1 MMKMTWVTAAA
12 VALGA
17 AMTPLHAQEKP
28 ASVGVGVF
36 TFTSGPAAAYGMP
49 GKKAADLMI
58 DQINKA
64 GGIAGVPIKAT
75 VVDEGQGTEGVIAEY
90 RRLASN
96 PENQV
101 MIAALSSSNCL
112 ALKPAVEQLKVPT
125 IAWNCD
131 AHQLLADGKSNYYF
145 RPNGNTVT
153 EFAAYAL
160 YLLQKNPNVK
170 RVAMLNPDYA
180 MGHDAANVFSATLKA
195 IRPDI
200 EVVANLFP
208 KLGTANF
215 QTEVSRLLA
224 AQPDVVFSALWGA
237 DLSNFVRQASPRGL
251 FSKSQVILAL
261 GETVLQ
267 QNTLPQGVIVGVLGD
282 GWWMS
287 PDAQAR
293 PETKRFVEEYKQRFG
308 EYPVF
313 PSMKMA
319 NAVIYMKDA
328 YVKAMAANGGKWPS
342 RDELAKAMSSGS
354 FDTLTGTSTIRKD
367 NEGMVDQVI
376 GTTVKSPDYSFPV
389 IGDMVRYDGKVL
401 TPPQGEDP
409 MVWVKSINA
418 DLLKS
423 LPKPGSYK

>member
-1 MMKMTWVTAAA
+1 MKMTWMTAIA
-12 VALGA
+12 VSLGL
-17 AMTPLHAQEKP
+17 AMTPLQAQEKP
-28 ASVGVGVF
+28 ASVGIGVF

-49 GKKAADLMI
+49 GKNAADLMI
-58 DQINKA
+58 DQINEA

-75 VVDEGQGTEGVIAEY
+75 FVDEGQGTEGVIAEY

-96 PENQV
+96 PDSQV

-125 IAWNCD
+125 VAWNCD
-131 AHQLLADGKSNYYF
+131 AHQLLADGASNYYF
-145 RPNGNTVT
+145 RPSGNTVT

-160 YLLQKNPNVK
+160 YLLQQKPDVK

-180 MGHDAANVFSATLKA
+180 MGHDAAKIFSTALKA

-200 EVVANLFP
+200 EIVADLFP

-215 QTEVSRLLA
+215 QTEISRLLA
-224 AQPDVVFSALWGA
+224 ARPDVVFSALWGA
-237 DLSNFVRQASPRGL
+237 DLTNFVRQASPRGL
-251 FSKSQVILAL
+251 FSNSQVILAL

-267 QNTLPQGVIVGVLGD
+267 QGTLPEGVIVGVLGD
-282 GWWMS
+282 GWWLS
-287 PDAQAR
+287 PDAQAK
-293 PETKRFVEEYKQRFG
+293 PETKRFVEAYRKRFN

-319 NAVIYMKDA
+319 SAIA
-328 YVKAMAANGGKWPS
+328 YITAAYDKAMAANGGKWPT
-342 RDELAKAMSSGS
+342 RDELAQAMGSGT
-354 FDTLTGTSTIRKD
+354 FETLTGTSTIRED

-376 GTTVKSPDYSFPV
+376 GTTVKSPDHGFP
-389 IGDMVRYDGKVL
+389 IMGDMVRYEGKVL
-401 TPPQGEDP
+401 TPTQGMDP
-409 MVWVKSINA
+409 MEWVKSINA
-418 DLLKS
+418 DLLES